1 MGLTEVCPLCKTK
14 GTFQIRNKILQKQA
28 EAGCPEDG
36 TACFLF
42 QRDMKR
48 FFLQYIQS
56 KVHTIE
62 HANEIY
68 QKIVAHSKKEYL
80 NIPPGGL

>member
-1 MGLTEVCPLCKTK
+1 MVQPV
-14 GTFQIRNKILQKQA
+14 
-28 EAGCPEDG
+28 
-36 TACFLF
+36 FLF